1 MEIGTIILS
10 FRVTSALEMVR
21 VSIVNFLVIFVKD
34 LKFHEVDSLLKK
46 VNIAELLDMEHKLSA
61 GSVHNYA

>member
-1 MEIGTIILS
+1 MEVGTIILG
-10 FRVTSALEMVR
+10 FRVTSTLEVIGIG
-21 VSIVNFLVIFVKD
+21 IVNFLVIFVKD

-46 VNIAELLDMEHKLSA
+46 VNIAELFDMEHKLSA